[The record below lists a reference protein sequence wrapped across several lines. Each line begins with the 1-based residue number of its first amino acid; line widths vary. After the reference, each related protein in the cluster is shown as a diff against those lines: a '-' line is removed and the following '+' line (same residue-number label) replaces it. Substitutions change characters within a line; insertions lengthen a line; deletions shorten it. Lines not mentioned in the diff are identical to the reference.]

1 MGESYAS
8 DFFVVDRGRGR
19 SKVVV
24 SSIRRWDK

>member
-24 SSIRRWDK
+24 LGGGINN